1 VEEIQLVNDSSW
13 RSLSAI
19 LGVACVVLIIA
30 AGALLATN
38 PDTETPGPTGS
49 NASGEPTGAGV
60 SGEPSESVGPS
71 GSIVPLASVTPPPN
85 AAIAQV
91 TFSNMILD
99 ASNDT
104 TGQARLFTFITDGL
118 GPVGIS
124 VIKYTVANVKV
135 CARVDGSAWDCRY
148 GGKINFSGAY
158 TDTGHSV
165 WEVAV
170 SGRGDAKPTIDLA
183 LSWPS
188 NTPSITLDHARF
200 QGSTTPGVS
209 EGLNGF
215 SATFKTRSA
224 GNAGLSASWTAVTAK
239 ASVTLAD
246 VTVSP
251 AVALDEKQFDN
262 ATNLGSPGYGAP
274 VSASR
279 FYKISLRNLSP
290 DSLRPDL
297 RAVITFP

>member
-1 VEEIQLVNDSSW
+1 MNDSSW

-38 PDTETPGPTGS
+38 PGSETPGPTGS
-49 NASGEPTGAGV
+49 FASVDPSASFS
-60 SGEPSESVGPS
+60 SGDPSGSIGPS
-71 GSIVPLASVTPPPN
+71 GSAQPQASVTPPPK
-85 AAIAQV
+85 APIAQV
-91 TFSNMILD
+91 TFSNMMLD

-104 TGQARLFTFITDGL
+104 AGQSRVFTFITDGL
-118 GPVGIS
+118 GPVGIT

-135 CARVDGSAWDCRY
+135 CARIDGSNWDCRY
-148 GGKINFSGAY
+148 GGKINFAGAT
-158 TDTGHSV
+158 TDTAHSI

-170 SGRGDAKPTIDLA
+170 SGRNDAKPTIDLA
-183 LSWPS
+183 LSWPT
-188 NTPSITLDHARF
+188 NKASITLTHARL
-200 QGSTTPGVS
+200 QGSTSPGVP
-209 EGLNGF
+209 EALNGF
-215 SATFKTRSA
+215 SATFKTRGA
-224 GNAGLSASWTAVTAK
+224 GNAVLAASWTAVNAK
-239 ASVTLAD
+239 VAVTLAD

-274 VSASR
+274 VSGSK
-279 FYKISLRNLSP
+279 FYKVSLRNLSP

-297 RAVITFP
+297 RAVISFP